1 MQERPGSRLYARTFT
16 FLPSAV
22 HSTVG
27 AAWCDWMASE
37 DAHLAVDHTNLG
49 LGRIAFEND
58 AP

>member
-27 AAWCDWMASE
+27 DWTASE
-37 DAHLAVDHTNLG
+37 DARLAVDHTNLG
-49 LGRIAFEND
+49 LRRIAFEND